1 MNDVK
6 RKNNRSRHA
15 LTHSIHFLSFVFGQF
30 PKMTTDFPSSGA
42 GNGNLEA
49 MKTASMSHT
58 QSKVHTGVQ
67 AQILKL

>member
-1 MNDVK
+1 
-6 RKNNRSRHA
+6 
-15 LTHSIHFLSFVFGQF
+15 VFGHF
-30 PKMTTDFPSSGA
+30 PKMTTDFHSSGA

-58 QSKVHTGVQ
+58 QSKVHIGER

>member
-1 MNDVK
+1 
-6 RKNNRSRHA
+6 
-15 LTHSIHFLSFVFGQF
+15 
-30 PKMTTDFPSSGA
+30 MTTEFDSSGA

-58 QSKVHTGVQ
+58 QSKVHTGVR